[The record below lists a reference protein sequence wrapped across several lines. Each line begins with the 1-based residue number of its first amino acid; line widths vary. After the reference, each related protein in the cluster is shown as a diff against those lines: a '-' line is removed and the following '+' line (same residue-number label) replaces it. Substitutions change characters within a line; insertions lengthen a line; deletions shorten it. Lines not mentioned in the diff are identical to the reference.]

1 MKTPKN
7 ANTYI
12 RGFCNIL
19 INILFITILIAIGLC
34 IYKLIYFILKTIPNI
49 STLYGNLISASVT
62 IILALISYIAKLK
75 KYIPILLHKFK
86 QRIYQFFAW
95 RYNPFSAFVITDYN
109 KFNLLE
115 TEEQG
120 KFISSAI
127 HVLKSNT
134 QNMILI
140 SGYSGKGKTT
150 SIMLLLSAIARD
162 KELYWVFSELQNH
175 IIYFDSV
182 NDKSALLNYLGN
194 TGKQKCKLIIVDN
207 IQKYTISS
215 INEIMGRVNNLALHN
230 KNANKKVLI
239 IFLYQETG
247 RNNSLYDYVRSKYF
261 KDENNIFK
269 LNKYVKLEE
278 KNSQEPYF
286 SQAEELMSHIYK
298 IEDAFYQQYMK
309 NVFLNR
315 KDDSIVIFLND
326 LIFNEPDKIP
336 SDKEKTFFVLIIAI
350 FIGLYNGYVTKKDL
364 HFLWKKNYSFFSLP
378 QENLLIKYY
387 VRNRVFVPFPF
398 VRSAYIFNEQLAKEY
413 RKRLIHNNYYQE
425 KSCMIAESMF
435 LYCEESMPQKWL
447 LFLLCSSDYC
457 KNFSQQKRIRYFEN
471 TLAAYH
477 LQYIL
482 DLVET
487 EISILP
493 EKKKIFRQELGI
505 IYIYNG
511 EWTKAKQILYPYM
524 KSHDINKDIW
534 HIQLKIIEA
543 EHGCND
549 EKYLEMLTSMETEC
563 TDPVI
568 LFQVRYW
575 REHIRM
581 EHGDFSLDAWERLVR
596 KLVSDNELEILLED
610 EHFIARIVSDYE
622 RTYFL
627 KGNINYSIYGN
638 IASKY
643 MRLNNKNCQNVE
655 PIEYVLSRA
664 YYIQYDVLY
673 QLGIWG
679 YAKHGEIDPDII
691 RNPEIDDTNNTMN
704 ILLKE
709 AMDKYD
715 FCIRKYQSEGKK
727 KYRTLE
733 VRRAEL
739 SLCADSNHYIEI
751 LNQYKKFEDYA
762 AINDIAVF
770 EGYCNTQ
777 KGKAFALYADY
788 MLRCNDIGRYEEYLK
803 KAEDYLLQAKQI
815 YEKWRNSYGV
825 FRAELLSILVHMMQ
839 NKERTELVCINPDTY
854 RNRYSSLLLKLT
866 EKYNS
871 EQQFLRE
878 YDIIEY
884 LQHNISRM
892 DIPLRILKF
901 YPIILQ

>member
-1 MKTPKN
+1 MKAHKYE
-7 ANTYI
+7 NTYI
-12 RGFCNIL
+12 RGFGKIL
-19 INILFITILIAIGLC
+19 INILFITILIAIGFG
-34 IYKLIYFILKTIPNI
+34 IYKLIYCILQIIPNI
-49 STLYGNLISASVT
+49 STLYGNLISVSVT

-95 RYNPFSAFVITDYN
+95 RYNLFSTFVITDYN
-109 KFNLLE
+109 KNNLLE

-120 KFISSAI
+120 NFISSAI
-127 HVLKSNT
+127 CILKNNT

-140 SGYSGKGKTT
+140 SGYAGRGKTT
-150 SIMLLLSAIARD
+150 SIMLLLNAIAHD
-162 KELYWVFSELQNH
+162 KELYWVFSELQNR

-182 NDKSALLNYLGN
+182 NDKAALLDYLGHM
-194 TGKQKCKLIIVDN
+194 GKQKCKLIIVDN

-215 INEIMGRVNNLALHN
+215 INEVMSRANNLLLHN
-230 KNANKKVLI
+230 QNANKKVLI

-247 RNNSLYDYVRSKYF
+247 RNDAFYEYVRGKFF

-269 LNKYVKLEE
+269 LNRYIKLEE

-286 SQAEELMSHIYK
+286 LQAEELMSHIYK
-298 IEDAFYQQYMK
+298 IENPFFQQYLK
-309 NVFLNR
+309 NIFLNW
-315 KDDSIVIFLND
+315 KDDSIVILLND

-336 SDKEKTFFVLIIAI
+336 SNKEKTFFVLMVAI
-350 FIGLYNGYVTKKDL
+350 FIGLYNGYITKKEL
-364 HFLWKKNYSFFSLP
+364 HFLWKQNYSFFSLP
-378 QENLLIKYY
+378 QENLLIRYY

-413 RKRLIHNNYYQE
+413 RKRLIHNDYYQE
-425 KSCMIAESMF
+425 KSGVMAEIMF

-447 LFLLCSSDYC
+447 LFLLCSSNYC
-457 KNFSQQKRIRYFEN
+457 KDFSQRKRIRYFEN
-471 TLAAYH
+471 TLSAYH

-511 EWTKAKQILYPYM
+511 EWTKAKQILYPYVE
-524 KSHDINKDIW
+524 SHDINKDIW

-543 EHGCND
+543 EHGGDD
-549 EKYLEMLTSMETEC
+549 EKYLDMLACMETEC

-581 EHGDFSLDAWERLVR
+581 EHGDFSLDTWERLVQ
-596 KLVSDNELEILLED
+596 KITSDNELERLCKD
-610 EHFIARIVSDYE
+610 EHFITRVVSDYE

-627 KGNINYSIYGN
+627 KGNIKY
-638 IASKY
+638 SKY
-643 MRLNNKNCQNVE
+643 RNIVSKYIRLNNKKGQN
-655 PIEYVLSRA
+655 IESIECVLSSA
-664 YYIQYDVLY
+664 YYIQYDILY

-679 YAKHGEIDPDII
+679 YAKHGEIDPNII
-691 RNPEIDDTNNTMN
+691 RNPELDDNNNTMN

-709 AMDKYD
+709 ALDKYD

-739 SLCADSNHYIEI
+739 SLCTDSNQYIEI
-751 LNQYKKFEDYA
+751 LNQYEKFENYA
-762 AINDIAVF
+762 DINDITVF

-788 MLRCNDIGRYEEYLK
+788 MLRNNDLGRFEEYLK
-803 KAEDYLLQAKQI
+803 NAEDYLSQAQRI
-815 YEKWRNSYGV
+815 YAKWGNNYGV
-825 FRAELLSILVHMMQ
+825 FRAELLTILIHMMQ
-839 NKERTELVCINPDTY
+839 NRESTELVCTHPDIY

-878 YDIIEY
+878 HNIIEY